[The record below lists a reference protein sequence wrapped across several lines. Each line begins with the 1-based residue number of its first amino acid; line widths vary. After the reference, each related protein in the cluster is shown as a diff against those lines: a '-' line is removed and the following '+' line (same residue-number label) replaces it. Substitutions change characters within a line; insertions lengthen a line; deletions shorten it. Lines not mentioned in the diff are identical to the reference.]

1 MALDKWNSVLQGSE
15 VAARPNLMHRPP
27 TFVVALAV
35 PVIAL
40 VAVIGTRVIEGP
52 SSSGTDA
59 RAGANAV
66 VIKNFAFA
74 PSKLSVAD
82 GATLKVTND
91 DGTTHTFTARDG
103 DFDTGDLG
111 GGKTATITLKKTG
124 TFNFFCQIHNFMT
137 GTLVVT

>member
-1 MALDKWNSVLQGSE
+1 MAASPSLTRRLPTLVL
-15 VAARPNLMHRPP
+15 
-27 TFVVALAV
+27 ALAV
-35 PVIAL
+35 PVIAV

-52 SSSGTDA
+52 SSSGATA
-59 RAGANAV
+59 QPGANAV

-111 GGKTATITLKKTG
+111 GGKTATVTLKKSG
-124 TFNFFCQIHNFMT
+124 TFDFFCQIHNFMT